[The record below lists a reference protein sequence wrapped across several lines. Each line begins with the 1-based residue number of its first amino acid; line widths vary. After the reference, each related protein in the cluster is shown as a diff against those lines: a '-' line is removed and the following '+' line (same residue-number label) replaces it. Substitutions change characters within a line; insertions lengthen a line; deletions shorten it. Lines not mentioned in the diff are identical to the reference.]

1 MAKKQSP
8 WLWIAIVIIA
18 VLLLSGSFKLGNIDF
33 SNFKLPFDLGGDGS
47 GLVDVNKQ
55 VKYTLVNYYAGS
67 AIASSSNTI
76 SVYDSDGE
84 TLLESA
90 LDTDA
95 SGQGN
100 TAFSYSS
107 GKTIYMKYESSNDK
121 IWWKITIPQ
130 MNTQDAEAAT
140 YNLIELR
147 AFAIGTYSTDAFTMQ
162 NGTACGASYNISQ
175 SESSMTFTYKLSNT
189 GADNTGL
196 MNSYDPLYKC
206 NYYPVIYMALS
217 GTGYERVLPYGFDFD
232 YTLGTTH
239 WLAKVLDPY
248 ELTRHKVGNEYRSNG
263 NDEVSFTLDMTAITG
278 GDSVVLL
285 LDFEIYSDPAYAMA
299 HGGSYGTEV
308 YEGAT
313 ATTTITP

>member
-8 WLWIAIVIIA
+8 WLWITIVVIA

-248 ELTRHKVGNEYRSNG
+248 KLTRHKVGNEYRSNG